1 VTRRSSILMTVVA
14 LLLLGPLL
22 TAAFLPAH
30 PTLAA
35 SRNFILINTDD
46 LDADSLCSMP
56 NGSHLLVQGGASFT
70 QFIVAA
76 PDCCPSR
83 ASLLRGQ
90 YVHDHGILRGSNKF
104 GEGKFRSRGLEDSTI
119 FRPLPRA
126 VASRIATLSMPEGD
140 DLAVL
145 PGWRRWRR

>member
-1 VTRRSSILMTVVA
+1 MTVVA

-22 TAAFLPAH
+22 TAAFFSAQ

-46 LDADSLCSMP
+46 LDADSLRSMP
-56 NGSHLLVQGGASFT
+56 NGSRLLVQGGASFT

-90 YVHDHGILRGSNKF
+90 YVHDHGILRGSNKL

-126 VASRIATLSMPEGD
+126 AASRIATLSMPEGD

-145 PGWRRWRR
+145 PGWRR